1 MKDYL
6 VCVDS
11 DGCAMDTMTIKH
23 VRCFGPQLVKEFG
36 LGEWEEPILARWNE
50 MNLYTKK
57 RGMNRFQGLLLML
70 EEVDARYVK
79 ISGLEKLANWV
90 NHTDA
95 YSEASLQAAAWE
107 AKGSGPPGET
117 RGDSD
122 GCRLLEKVLV
132 WSRRVNEE
140 IQSIPG
146 EEKREFPG
154 VRDAFEKIKA
164 VADLAIVSSAN
175 REAMEEEW
183 SRRGLFKYVDYA
195 MAQDVGTKAACI
207 RKMVE
212 EGYEKS
218 KIIMVGDAMG
228 DYLAAREAGVAFYP
242 ILAGKEAASWEH
254 FSEQVLDEVV
264 SGTYTSKRQKEEFD
278 EFEHGLL

>member
-95 YSEASLQAAAWE
+95 YSEASLQAAIEE
-107 AKGSGPPGET
+107 AKGSG
-117 RGDSD
+117 
-122 GCRLLEKVLV
+122 LLEKAFA

-140 IQSIPG
+140 IQNIPG

-183 SRRGLFKYVDYA
+183 SRRGLLKYVDYA
-195 MAQDVGTKAACI
+195 MAQDVGTKAACL

-218 KIIMVGDAMG
+218 KIIMVGDAVG

-242 ILAGKEAASWEH
+242 ILAGREAASWEH

>member
-95 YSEASLQAAAWE
+95 
-107 AKGSGPPGET
+107 
-117 RGDSD
+117 
-122 GCRLLEKVLV
+122 
-132 WSRRVNEE
+132 
-140 IQSIPG
+140 
-146 EEKREFPG
+146 
-154 VRDAFEKIKA
+154 
-164 VADLAIVSSAN
+164 
-175 REAMEEEW
+175 
-183 SRRGLFKYVDYA
+183 
-195 MAQDVGTKAACI
+195 
-207 RKMVE
+207 
-212 EGYEKS
+212 
-218 KIIMVGDAMG
+218 
-228 DYLAAREAGVAFYP
+228 
-242 ILAGKEAASWEH
+242 
-254 FSEQVLDEVV
+254 
-264 SGTYTSKRQKEEFD
+264 
-278 EFEHGLL
+278 